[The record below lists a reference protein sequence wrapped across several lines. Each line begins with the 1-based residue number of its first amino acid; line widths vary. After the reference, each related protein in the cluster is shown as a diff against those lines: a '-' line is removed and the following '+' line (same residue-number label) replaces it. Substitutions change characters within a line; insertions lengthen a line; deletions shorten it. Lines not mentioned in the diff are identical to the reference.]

1 MCVCVQESLEGAC
14 AQVSQLQQREK
25 ERERDIEKDKQNSAK
40 TLTELERIAQVLED
54 RGLIR
59 MERSDSGSLDVQ
71 IIAATN
77 TDGKSLIIYVLSYG
91 LIRKS
96 K

>member
-71 IIAATN
+71 IIATTN